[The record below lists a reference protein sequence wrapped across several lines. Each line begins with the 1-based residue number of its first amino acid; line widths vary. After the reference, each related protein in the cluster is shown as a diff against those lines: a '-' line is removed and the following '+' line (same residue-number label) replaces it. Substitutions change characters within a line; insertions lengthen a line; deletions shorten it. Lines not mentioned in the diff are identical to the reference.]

1 MTRTSGGLIH
11 GYSGTIWTVAVLW
24 SRDSYTRVYRG
35 ISLWIVHLAK
45 RHVAHPPLQIKE
57 PRPQRGSS
65 LRLSTVRDHG
75 GAGQLD
81 PRTVITQYTTL
92 ACRHKN
98 KLCVIG
104 PQNVPSVARVAAGAF
119 GFLSTTSQC
128 SPSQPC
134 NHLSN
139 ILLRMTW
146 TVWARSLRKTWRQYF
161 LFGSQTNPRL
171 AVVELLRALRT

>member
-81 PRTVITQYTTL
+81 PRTVTTQYTTL
-92 ACRHKN
+92 AGRHKN
-98 KLCVIG
+98 KLCV
-104 PQNVPSVARVAAGAF
+104 QNVASVARVAAGAF

-161 LFGSQTNPRL
+161 LFGRQTNPRL

>member
-1 MTRTSGGLIH
+1 MGATIGHRRWPHMTRTSGGLIH

-104 PQNVPSVARVAAGAF
+104 PQHVPSVARVAAGAF
-119 GFLSTTSQC
+119 GFLTLIQVFDGSLIFVTEPVSD
-128 SPSQPC
+128 C
-134 NHLSN
+134 N
-139 ILLRMTW
+139 
-146 TVWARSLRKTWRQYF
+146 VGAQ
-161 LFGSQTNPRL
+161 SQTD
-171 AVVELLRALRT
+171 EEEH

>member
-81 PRTVITQYTTL
+81 PRTVITNTL
-92 ACRHKN
+92 RWRADTRTSFAS
-98 KLCVIG
+98 LDLRM
-104 PQNVPSVARVAAGAF
+104 ARVAAGAF

-161 LFGSQTNPRL
+161 LFGRQTNPRL